1 MDTSASA
8 GSSSDRSQPR
18 FWITSIARFSRAVHL
33 DEDADVAQG
42 LFHNILCA
50 VDLGAQSRKVLTW
63 GAGIARELN
72 ARLHVV
78 HVLPEREA
86 GQARYFD
93 QDWRIA
99 LERSARE
106 QLEELLAEVGVDA
119 VVVLDDGDVPRVV
132 RNVAGSIGAD
142 LVVIGRHAGAG
153 ILGRL
158 REHAY
163 AIIRES
169 PCPVVSV

>member
-1 MDTSASA
+1 MGRRDRSGTKCPASCGSRA
-8 GSSSDRSQPR
+8 SRTGSWSSS
-18 FWITSIARFSRAVHL
+18 L
-33 DEDADVAQG
+33 
-42 LFHNILCA
+42 L
-50 VDLGAQSRKVLTW
+50 
-63 GAGIARELN
+63 
-72 ARLHVV
+72 
-78 HVLPEREA
+78 
-86 GQARYFD
+86 D

-99 LERSARE
+99 LERSARL

-119 VVVLDDGDVPRVV
+119 VVVLDDGDAPRVV

>member
-1 MDTSASA
+1 MPGFMWFTCFPNGKLVKLA
-8 GSSSDRSQPR
+8 
-18 FWITSIARFSRAVHL
+18 TSIRTGVF
-33 DEDADVAQG
+33 
-42 LFHNILCA
+42 
-50 VDLGAQSRKVLTW
+50 
-63 GAGIARELN
+63 
-72 ARLHVV
+72 
-78 HVLPEREA
+78 
-86 GQARYFD
+86 
-93 QDWRIA
+93 A

-163 AIIRES
+163 AIVRES